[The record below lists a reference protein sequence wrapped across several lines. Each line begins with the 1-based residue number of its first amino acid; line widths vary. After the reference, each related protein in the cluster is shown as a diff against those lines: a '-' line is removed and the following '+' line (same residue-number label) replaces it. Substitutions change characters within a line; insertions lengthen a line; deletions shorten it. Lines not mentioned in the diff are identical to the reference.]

1 MASTSQYGNF
11 RHGAVLVGGGN
22 AILGIVE
29 CFILDKWLNL
39 NP

>member
-1 MASTSQYGNF
+1 LF
-11 RHGAVLVGGGN
+11 GGN

-39 NP
+39 NPG

>member
-1 MASTSQYGNF
+1 LSCCNSSSSMEHSLF
-11 RHGAVLVGGGN
+11 GGN

-39 NP
+39 NPR